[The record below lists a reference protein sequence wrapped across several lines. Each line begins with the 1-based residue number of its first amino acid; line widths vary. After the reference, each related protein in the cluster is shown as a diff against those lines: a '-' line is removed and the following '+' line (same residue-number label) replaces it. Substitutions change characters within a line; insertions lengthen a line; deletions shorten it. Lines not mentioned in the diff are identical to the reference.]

1 MIAATNNGKIKHI
14 SEEEQQ
20 KMYLDWIN
28 NFLSIDKFAQYYQI
42 SYFSAKS
49 LLTKQRKRVEI
60 TGKY

>member
-28 NFLSIDKFAQYYQI
+28 NFLTIDKFAQYYAI

>member
-28 NFLSIDKFAQYYQI
+28 NFLSIDKFAQYYEI
-42 SYFSAKS
+42 SYFSASS
-49 LLTKQRKRVEI
+49 LLKKQRKRVEI